1 MLTDALSL
9 GSAAGSIVR
18 PGARRTGVDRY
29 DINSLGTEFV
39 SQVLRERG
47 NRRITNRGDVIAGA
61 PRRAAADVDDAPPTI
76 FDKMRRDSPR
86 GTQVT
91 GDFDVHVEKQI
102 CAGNLLDLRR
112 GNGATRRSR
121 VIDQNVDAAQLACRH
136 RDKRLDRG
144 VVSHVGDNRDNAA
157 AGRLGDFCGGR
168 LELFSTPRSNH
179 DLHTFLSQLPR
190 NRLADAAAATC
201 HDGALAAQLQIHEP
215 PLPLPPT

>member
-1 MLTDALSL
+1 MGPSVPPPAAMVSPLIETLLGDARKATRKAISVASTRRLMLTDALSL

-61 PRRAAADVDDAPPTI
+61 PRRAAADVDDAPPPTI
-76 FDKMRRDSPR
+76 LEEMRRDSPR

-102 CAGNLLDLRR
+102 CAGNLYDLRR
-112 GNGATRRSR
+112 
-121 VIDQNVDAAQLACRH
+121 
-136 RDKRLDRG
+136 
-144 VVSHVGDNRDNAA
+144 
-157 AGRLGDFCGGR
+157 
-168 LELFSTPRSNH
+168 
-179 DLHTFLSQLPR
+179 
-190 NRLADAAAATC
+190 
-201 HDGALAAQLQIHEP
+201 
-215 PLPLPPT
+215 